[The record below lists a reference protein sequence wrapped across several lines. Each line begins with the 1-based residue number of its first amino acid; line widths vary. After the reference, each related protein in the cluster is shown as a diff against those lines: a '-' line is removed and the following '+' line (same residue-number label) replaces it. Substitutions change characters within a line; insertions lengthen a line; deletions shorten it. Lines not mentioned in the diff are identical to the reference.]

1 MINYLI
7 DSENI
12 GTKWISYLDENIEEL
27 DKAFLFYTDASKS
40 ISCKELSVLF
50 SFIHQLETIHCQNGT
65 ANALDFQL
73 VSYLGY
79 LIRMDTKSTYCILS
93 KDKGY
98 DAVVHFW
105 KEKGIHIYRCE
116 KFIEELELK
125 QIQDVSKLKE
135 NSPATNLDFVKNILP
150 VPVPAKKKNPLPPLG
165 GLLSLKKNNPT
176 LKRITEIVQCTAS
189 SNEVKA
195 LFHSSFG
202 KKQGTKYY
210 QKIEKH
216 LRKYYNEV

>member
-135 NSPATNLDFVKNILP
+135 NFPATNLDFVKNILP
-150 VPVPAKKKNPLPPLG
+150 VPVPDK
-165 GLLSLKKNNPT
+165 KKNNPT

>member
-12 GTKWISYLDENIEEL
+12 GTKWISYLDKNIEEL

-73 VSYLGY
+73 ASYLGY
-79 LIRMDTKSTYCILS
+79 LIRMDTKSTYCILTQ
-93 KDKGY
+93 DKGY
-98 DAVVHFW
+98 DVVVNFW
-105 KEKGIHIYRCE
+105 KEKGIHIYRCG
-116 KFIEELELK
+116 KFIEESELK
-125 QIQDVSKLKE
+125 QIQDVLKFKK
-135 NSPATNLDFVKNILP
+135 NSPATNPDFVKNILP
-150 VPVPAKKKNPLPPLG
+150 VPVPAKKKNLLPPLG
-165 GLLSLKKNNPT
+165 SLLSLKKNNPT

>member
-40 ISCKELSVLF
+40 ISYKELSVLF

-105 KEKGIHIYRCE
+105 KEKGIHIYR
-116 KFIEELELK
+116 IEESVE
-125 QIQDVSKLKE
+125 KLKLFSIASVSLKSE
-135 NSPATNLDFVKNILP
+135 N
-150 VPVPAKKKNPLPPLG
+150 KKKLPPLG
-165 GLLSLKKNNPT
+165 CILSLKAKDPT
-176 LKRITEIVQCTAS
+176 LKEITSIIKNCSSCFDVQRKLGFS
-189 SNEVKA
+189 LGE
-195 LFHSSFG
+195 
-202 KKQGTKYY
+202 KQGMKYY
-210 QKIEKH
+210 MLMEKH
-216 LRKYYNEV
+216 LKKYYGELT

>member
-50 SFIHQLETIHCQNGT
+50 SFIRQLETIHCQNGT

-105 KEKGIHIYRCE
+105 KAKGIHIYR
-116 KFIEELELK
+116 IEESVE
-125 QIQDVSKLKE
+125 KLKLFSIASVSLKSE
-135 NSPATNLDFVKNILP
+135 N
-150 VPVPAKKKNPLPPLG
+150 KKKLPPLG
-165 GLLSLKKNNPT
+165 CILSLKAKDPT
-176 LKRITEIVQCTAS
+176 LKEITSIIKNCSSCFDVQRKLGFS
-189 SNEVKA
+189 LGE
-195 LFHSSFG
+195 
-202 KKQGTKYY
+202 KQGMKYY
-210 QKIEKH
+210 MLMEKH
-216 LRKYYNEV
+216 LKKYYGELT

>member
-105 KEKGIHIYRCE
+105 EEKGIHIYRCE

-135 NSPATNLDFVKNILP
+135 NFPATNLDFVKNILP
-150 VPVPAKKKNPLPPLG
+150 VPVPAKKKNLLPPLG
-165 GLLSLKKNNPT
+165 SLLSLKKNNPT